1 MSNLSI
7 FPNEIDSFVRKR
19 DLTYNEITL
28 FNEYRTLKLKPNR
41 TPEENDRLN
50 ELTNLLR
57 ESSFLPDDL
66 NKLQDCIIN
75 LETFFKNQT
84 KDYIL
89 QKQQEFNAE
98 IQKFSYKGQY
108 NSNTTYQMWNVV
120 TYNHETYVSKQNNNM
135 GHIPVGDSTDS
146 WWFKAAS
153 RGAQG
158 LPGIGLVFVGEYN
171 NAFEYQ
177 SGQAV
182 SYQGDIYYCIQTTVG
197 NLPTDTTR
205 WRLFLSGVRPVIQD
219 TPPSTLILGML
230 WIDTSE

>member
-1 MSNLSI
+1 MANLSV
-7 FPNEIDSFVRKR
+7 FPDEIDSFIRKQ
-19 DLTYNEITL
+19 DIFYSDIVLL
-28 FNEYRTLKLKPNR
+28 NEYKALKLKTDR
-41 TPEENDRLN
+41 SSAENDRLN
-50 ELTNLLR
+50 ELANILKEKL
-57 ESSFLPDDL
+57 FLPDDL
-66 NKLQDCIIN
+66 NKLQDCIVN

-84 KDYIL
+84 EDYIL

-108 NSNTTYQMWNVV
+108 DSTTTYQMWNVV
-120 TYNHETYVSKQNNNM
+120 TYNHETYVSKQNNNI

-171 NAFEYQ
+171 NAVTYQ

-197 NLPTDTTR
+197 NLPTDTTY
-205 WRLFLSGVRPVIQD
+205 WTLFLAGVKPVIQNVS
-219 TPPSTLILGML
+219 PSNPTLGML
-230 WIDTSE
+230 WIDTSA